1 MVDCNIRESGKIHRE
16 TVVSDCWVYILLIRT
31 KSAFSRFVKAITGAE
46 YTHTS
51 IGMEADCETLYSF
64 ARRYEYLPLPAGFVK
79 EHINTGLMGRS
90 KSAPCVLYRVKVSRE
105 AKLKLIARLEGM
117 FAVRK
122 KYSYSLSGPFL
133 CYFNVAIDYKDKF
146 FCSQFAAQALYD
158 VGAIKLLKPAS
169 LYRPMDFLKQP
180 EFELC
185 YRGTLGELAKSRY
198 M

>member
-1 MVDCNIRESGKIHRE
+1 MINCKIKE
-16 TVVSDCWVYILLIRT
+16 TNTVHKEAVNSECWVYILLIRT
-31 KSAFSRFVKAITGAE
+31 KSAFSRFVKAVTGAE

-51 IGMEADCETLYSF
+51 IAMEADCETLYSF

-79 EHINTGLMGRS
+79 EHINKGLMGKS
-90 KSAPCVLYRVKVSRE
+90 KSAPCVLYRVRVSHE
-105 AKLKLIARLEGM
+105 AKLKLMARLESM

-133 CYFNVAIDYKDKF
+133 CYFNVAIEHKDKF
-146 FCSQFAAQALYD
+146 FCSQFAAQALHD

-169 LYRPMDFLKQP
+169 LYKPMDFLNQP

-185 YRGTLGELAKSRY
+185 YRGTLGELSKI
-198 M
+198 